1 MGSIATALHAI
12 SEEIAAEQKLTSPA
26 AAPAAASSKDKAVD
40 VELSITEHFCAKIR
54 ASTGQKEVSDEARD
68 VVRTQETMARRLM
81 EANVTL
87 LPIPKSEKKAKEEI
101 LKSAAGKIRGT
112 LGVSAVGI
120 FCDPGVLGEP
130 ITAPHNRICP
140 IPVNDV
146 KALAHLPRAA
156 CVMLD

>member
-1 MGSIATALHAI
+1 MIYNVTYIVKDAVYGIDHDEAIRAASRACKGSEDLCEMGSIATALHAI

-54 ASTGQKEVSDEARD
+54 ASTGQKEVSDQARD

-87 LPIPKSEKKAKEEI
+87 LPTPKSVRRQRKK
-101 LKSAAGKIRGT
+101 S
-112 LGVSAVGI
+112 
-120 FCDPGVLGEP
+120 
-130 ITAPHNRICP
+130 
-140 IPVNDV
+140 
-146 KALAHLPRAA
+146 
-156 CVMLD
+156 